1 MIARLGAGAGRPLQ
15 AGDKRVPLR
24 REAELAFML
33 ARQTIARWRFDTQ
46 RLEQQLAGSPLPKDL
61 ALMLMEAERGL
72 AQVQALVGR
81 VQLFVRS
88 RDLAIRFEAQE
99 ILVTVAELETRLAG
113 IQRRSQQH
121 RRSPAEVKAALL
133 ARVR

>member
-1 MIARLGAGAGRPLQ
+1 MIARPRAGRPLR

-24 REAELAFML
+24 SEAELALML
-33 ARQTIARWRFDTQ
+33 ARQTIARWRFDTR
-46 RLEQQLAGSPLPKDL
+46 RLEQHFAGNPLPKDR
-61 ALMLMEAERGL
+61 ALILMEAELGL
-72 AQVQALVGR
+72 TQVRTLVDR

-99 ILVTVAELETRLAG
+99 MLVTLGGLETRLAD
-113 IQRRSQQH
+113 IQRCSQPH
-121 RRSPAEVKAALL
+121 RRFPAAIKAALL